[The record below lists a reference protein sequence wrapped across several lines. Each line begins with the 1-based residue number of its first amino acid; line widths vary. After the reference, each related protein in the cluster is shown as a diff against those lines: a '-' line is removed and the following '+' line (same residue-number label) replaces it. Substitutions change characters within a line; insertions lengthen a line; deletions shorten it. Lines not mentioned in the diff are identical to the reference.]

1 MNDRA
6 HLNHQLQRGACFRCR
21 PVSPAGLEP
30 VFALFFTGTSDDS
43 ALSYG
48 TTNFKLLDCLWRP
61 SDRPSDTCS
70 ATCQNSKE
78 AFSESAEGLGG
89 GFLSRTCF
97 SPVLYRQ
104 IHRENPVGARTKW
117 TMRFRNSWHLLVQG
131 WVNGPVFYLF
141 FTGEGP
147 IWKFVGTLNG
157 AAWVPIIKP
166 CVES

>member
-104 IHRENPVGARTKW
+104 NHRENPVGAEP
-117 TMRFRNSWHLLVQG
+117 
-131 WVNGPVFYLF
+131 NGPCDSETLGTCLFRDGSMVLF
-141 FTGEGP
+141 FTCSLQEKDRSGNLSERLTERHGC
-147 IWKFVGTLNG
+147 L
-157 AAWVPIIKP
+157 
-166 CVES
+166 